1 MAGGR
6 VSTPTSKR
14 CPQCGETKPA
24 SAFGRRSGRRRNQLQ
39 SYCRACMASY
49 RKNGQWSAVHV
60 PASLHDTIRRQA
72 QANGL
77 GVGELLSRAV
87 RQTLDAQC
95 HRPGCLRPRG
105 LRPLCERCDAE
116 AVVRADTRVR
126 P

>member
-1 MAGGR
+1 M
-6 VSTPTSKR
+6 SPPTSKL
-14 CPQCGETKPA
+14 CPSCGETKPA
-24 SAFGRRSGRRRNQLQ
+24 AQFGRRSGRRRHQLQ

-87 RQTLDAQC
+87 RQTLDCQC
-95 HRPGCLRPRG
+95 VRPGCLQSRG
-105 LRPLCERCDAE
+105 PHGLCAGCDRD
-116 AVVRADTRVR
+116 AVARADSRGAA
-126 P
+126 